1 MPAPRSRL
9 ALAILLLFLAGGL
22 AVVVFAVVAVVRDVG
37 DDAAWAAIVLGLA
50 LGAWGVWFQ
59 RLGAEDDTEGP
70 TADATDGAPAER
82 RSGPVG
88 TAAVAGVIAAG
99 GYWLARGPLD
109 RTVAEAVVI
118 VAITVGL
125 WVLNRSLDAT
135 IRRRRA
141 AGQID

>member
-1 MPAPRSRL
+1 M
-9 ALAILLLFLAGGL
+9 LLFLAGGL
-22 AVVVFAVVAVVRDVG
+22 AVVLSAVVAVVRDVR

-50 LGAWGVWFQ
+50 LGAWGVWFH
-59 RLGAEDDTEGP
+59 RLGAEDDTDG
-70 TADATDGAPAER
+70 ADAEGAAAER
-82 RSGPVG
+82 GSGPVG
-88 TAAVAGVIAAG
+88 TAALAGVIGAG

-118 VAITVGL
+118 VGITVGL

-141 AGQID
+141 AGQTD